1 MGQGPQNKGC
11 YTVSPKSVS
20 ELVALLTD
28 KDKDVRIGAAK
39 ELEAST
45 SGVMEAEVKAAVP
58 ALVRALKAEEAEVRR
73 GAAYAL
79 GNIGVEAK
87 AAVPA
92 LIDALTDRGGYDK
105 GMGCWGHCYTVSYA
119 ASQALRK
126 IDPEGAREAGVL

>member
-1 MGQGPQNKGC
+1 
-11 YTVSPKSVS
+11 
-20 ELVALLTD
+20 LVALLTD
-28 KDKDVRIGAAK
+28 KDKDVRFGAAK

-58 ALVRALKAEEAEVRR
+58 ALIRALKAPEAEVRR

-92 LIDALTDRGGYDK
+92 LIEALTDRGGRDP
-105 GMGCWGHCYTVSYA
+105 GMGCWAHLYTVSYA
-119 ASQALRK
+119 ASRALLK
-126 IDPEGAREAGVL
+126 IDPEAAREAGVL